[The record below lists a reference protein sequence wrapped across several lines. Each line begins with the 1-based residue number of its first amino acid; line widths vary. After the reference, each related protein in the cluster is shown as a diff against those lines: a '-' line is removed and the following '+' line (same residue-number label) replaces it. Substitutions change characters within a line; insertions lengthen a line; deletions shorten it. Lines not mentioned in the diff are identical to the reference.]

1 MTKRLTETEYKIWVG
16 QQLAGNIPLYNM
28 AMAYRIQGQLGPQRF
43 SKAFDR
49 LVLEHE
55 ILHSV
60 ISEETGQATWFTLQ
74 GVPAGLTLELDDI
87 DLSEDRLKFHLE
99 KLASTPIKLTKQVYS
114 SNLIRLADNDWLW
127 FFNIHHIATDATSF
141 KLLFDRMQEI
151 YNDQQSPTTN
161 QRLTETKRAPAYSI
175 KKVEPYTNQ
184 ITQETPAS
192 EDLLLFHDQKKQ
204 SGYRSI
210 RLDLQLEPC
219 LELAEKEIGSNP
231 LMRNLQL
238 TCMHISILGCVLHR
252 TSGKNYISV
261 SVPIHNRTSAKLK
274 QTVGLLMDVANID
287 VQISGNDTLKKL
299 TDSVM
304 KQVIEAYS
312 NSDSNTRIE
321 KSRTS
326 KAVVN
331 FLAVTYDDFLGM
343 PTHIDWVDTGFIDKE
358 HLARLQIIYF
368 NNQPRP
374 EVKLDLNIDAL
385 SERRCASFLDIYHS
399 QARQLLENPD
409 KPIREIDFAI
419 HYELSTSQSSRSYQ
433 ERKDNTVWEE
443 FETIVTKQG
452 NDVALDCQGTTITYK
467 MLHQK
472 ACVFASVLMDNDI
485 RPGHLVG
492 IDTTR
497 CINTIISILGSIR
510 LGALFVPLDGN
521 LPSHRRSQIIT
532 QIEEWNNDS
541 AKIIHP
547 QSGRSINFKSDPWDA
562 VEENSLDQSIE
573 DRLPKPPLKH
583 NSCYVLFTSG
593 TTGEPKGV
601 EITYGSLS
609 NYLNTTKVNIVK
621 QRHLNFALFSALH
634 FDLTLTSLFLPL
646 VTGGK
651 LVIFPQDDNKGP
663 DTSVLCAIQDPR
675 INILKATPSHIEI
688 CDDLS
693 LSNTHI
699 TDWIIGGEALKTSTA
714 RRLTEFAQHKVNI
727 FNEYGPTEATIGCM
741 LHRYDIDKDVGLDV
755 PIGKAIQN
763 TQIYVLDQ
771 YLQPVPPMIRGQ
783 LHIGGENLAKG
794 YLNNNDL
801 TQAKFIPSPFNPDE
815 RIYVSGDSA
824 VIDDSGVIHYL
835 GRIDQQLKLQ
845 GMRVES
851 GEIEAEIKSIDQ
863 ITSAAVCKVSFAN
876 TRSAEPMQRCE
887 RCGIPSQVPGIRFNQ
902 ANICNI
908 CCDYEEHKSNVDSF
922 FETDSQFQK
931 IVQEIKSTSPS
942 KNNCIALFSGGKDS
956 TYMLYQLIEN
966 ELSPL
971 VFTLDNGYISEQAK
985 QNIQRVVTD
994 LQLEHVFASTPGMNE
1009 IFAESLKVFSDV
1021 CNGCFKTIYT
1031 LSTKLALE
1039 RGIGSIFTGLSSG
1052 QLVDTRLGEYY
1063 KKPDFKTER
1072 IDDLIIE
1079 ARKLYHRMDD
1089 AVSRCIDTSIFED
1102 DDTFKKVTFV
1112 DYYRYH
1118 DVPLESLYSYL
1129 DSNAPWVRPSDTGRS
1144 TNCKINDAGIY
1155 IHKKELGHHNYA
1167 RPYSWDVRLGHKN
1180 RAAALVELDDTID
1193 IKEVTT
1199 MLNEVG
1205 YTSHALINANT
1216 TKDQLVAFYTADRDI
1231 DEEYFRAQLIK
1242 RLPIGIIPSR
1252 FIRVTSL
1259 PLTSSGK
1266 RNYQA
1271 LEKIAYKNISKT
1283 DNKKPI
1289 TQLEKAIFE
1298 CWVESFGFD
1307 DFGIDSNFF
1316 YIGGDSLTAINIA
1329 SKAADRGLSIAPHL
1343 MITHPTISL
1352 IAEELASNIVETDD
1366 KKSLQETNGINVNEQ
1381 IQTELSADELDD
1393 LFADNNFE

>member
-28 AMAYRIQGQLGPQRF
+28 AMTYRIKGRLDPQVFRI
-43 SKAFDR
+43 AFDK

-60 ISEETGQATWFTLQ
+60 ISDKTGLATWSTLQ
-74 GVPAGLTLELDDI
+74 TVPSRLTLELNET
-87 DLSEDRLKFHLE
+87 DLSEDLLQFKLE
-99 KLASTPIKLTKQVYS
+99 KLASTPIKLSEQVYS
-114 SNLIRLADNDWLW
+114 SNLICLGDNEWLW

-151 YNDQQSPTTN
+151 YNDQQGPAAN
-161 QRLTETKRAPAYSI
+161 QIITEI
-175 KKVEPYTNQ
+175 KKRPISTIQ
-184 ITQETPAS
+184 RPDSSTSSITQENSIT
-192 EDLLLFHDQKKQ
+192 EDLLLFHDQNKQ
-204 SGYRSI
+204 RGYRSI
-210 RLDLQLEPC
+210 RLDLHLEPF
-219 LELAEKEIGSNP
+219 LEFAEKEVGSNP

-238 TCMHISILGCVLHR
+238 TCMHIAVLGCVLHR
-252 TSGKNYISV
+252 TSGKNSISV
-261 SVPIHNRTSAKLK
+261 AVPIHNRTSAKLK

-287 VQISGNDTLKKL
+287 IEISGKDSLKQL

-312 NSDSNTRIE
+312 NSESNTRIE
-321 KSRTS
+321 KSRSS

-331 FLAVTYDDFLGM
+331 FLAVKYEDFLGI
-343 PTHIDWVDTGFIDKE
+343 PTRVDWVDTGFIDKE

-385 SERRCASFLDIYHS
+385 NQKRRESFLNIYHS
-399 QARQLLENPD
+399 QSHQLLENPD
-409 KPIREIDFAI
+409 KPIGGI
-419 HYELSTSQSSRSYQ
+419 HFGSNYDPSTSSIYCNHRNDN
-433 ERKDNTVWEE
+433 DNTVWEE
-443 FETIVTKQG
+443 FNTIVNKHG
-452 NDVALDCQGTTITYK
+452 NEIALDCQGMTITYK

-472 ACVFASVLMDNDI
+472 ACAFASVLMENDI

-497 CINTIISILGSIR
+497 SINTVISILGSIR
-510 LGALFVPLDGN
+510 LGALFVPLDRN
-521 LPSHRRSQIIT
+521 LPSHRRQQIISQIE
-532 QIEEWNNDS
+532 QWNKET
-541 AKIIHP
+541 AKIVFP
-547 QSGRSINFKSDPWDA
+547 QESMSVNFIVDPWNA
-562 VEENSLDQSIE
+562 IEKNSFGHSNE
-573 DRLPKPPLKH
+573 DNLPNPPLKQ

-601 EITYGSLS
+601 EITHDALS
-609 NYLNTTKVNIVK
+609 NYLNTTKINIVK
-621 QRHLNFALFSALH
+621 KRQLNFALFSALH

-651 LVIFPQDDNKGP
+651 LVIFPQDDNGGP
-663 DTSVLCAIQDPR
+663 DTSVLNAIQDTR

-693 LSNTHI
+693 LSKTSI
-699 TDWIIGGEALKTSTA
+699 TEWIIGGETLKTSTA
-714 RRLTEFAQHKVNI
+714 KRLTELTKHKLNI

-755 PIGKAIQN
+755 PIGHAIQN
-763 TQIYVLDQ
+763 SQIYILDQ

-783 LHIGGENLAKG
+783 LHIGGKNLAKG

-801 TQAKFIPSPFNPDE
+801 TQAKFIPSPFDVDE
-815 RIYVSGDSA
+815 RIYVTGDAA
-824 VIDDSGVIHYL
+824 VVDDSGLIHYL
-835 GRIDQQLKLQ
+835 GRIDQQLKIQ
-845 GMRVES
+845 GVRVES
-851 GEIEAEIKSIDQ
+851 GEIEFEIENIDHV
-863 ITSAAVCKVSFAN
+863 TSAAVCKVNFIN
-876 TRSAEPMQRCE
+876 TQPETSSQRCE
-887 RCGIPSQVPGIRFNQ
+887 RCGIPSQVPGIRINQ
-902 ANICNI
+902 ASICNI
-908 CCDYEEHKSNVDSF
+908 CCDYEKHKSNVDSF
-922 FETDSQFQK
+922 FETDTEFRK
-931 IVQEIKSTSPS
+931 IVQSIKSTSPNKS
-942 KNNCIALFSGGKDS
+942 NCIALFSGGKDS
-956 TYMLYQLIEN
+956 TYMLYQLVEN
-966 ELSPL
+966 GLSPL

-994 LQLEHVFASTPGMNE
+994 LQLEHIFASTPGMNQ
-1009 IFAESLKVFSDV
+1009 IFAESLKTFSDV

-1102 DDTFKKVTFV
+1102 DNTFEKVTFV

-1144 TNCKINDAGIY
+1144 TNCRINDAGIY

-1180 RAAALVELDDTID
+1180 REAALVELDDTID
-1193 IKEVTT
+1193 VKEVTK

-1205 YTSHALINANT
+1205 YTSHALANAYT
-1216 TKDQLVAFYTADRDI
+1216 PKDQLVAFYTADRDI
-1231 DEEYFRAQLIK
+1231 EEEFFRTKLVNK
-1242 RLPIGIIPSR
+1242 LPIGIIPNR
-1252 FIRVTSL
+1252 FIRVSSL
-1259 PLTSSGK
+1259 PLTSGGK

-1271 LEKIAYKNISKT
+1271 LEKIALKSVLKS
-1283 DNKKPI
+1283 DDKKPT
-1289 TQLEKAIFE
+1289 TQIEKEIFE

-1316 YIGGDSLTAINIA
+1316 HIGGDSLTAINIA
-1329 SKAADRGLSIAPHL
+1329 SKAVDRGLSISPHL

-1352 IAEELASNIVETDD
+1352 IAQKLAFNVPVSGNNKALPMAGDIN
-1366 KKSLQETNGINVNEQ
+1366 TNKQ
-1381 IQTELSADELDD
+1381 IETELSSDELDD